1 MYIDQ
6 KSKQQ
11 TLEVAGRFGIEE
23 DDYDD
28 PDMMNGNIMAGSAG
42 ITPPTDPFNNPSNY
56 LKSMMPQIEQT
67 PVNNRPRV
75 TVNLEDAVL

>member
-28 PDMMNGNIMAGSAG
+28 PDMMNGNIMAGGAG
-42 ITPPTDPFNNPSNY
+42 ITPPSDPFNNPSNY